1 MDDSIRLKSLSI
13 ALYAV
18 GAIATFAIYPLM
30 VLWPSGW
37 TWHSGHSDYPLMI
50 VGIYATLGVFLMRAA
65 RRPLEHLSLIW
76 FTVWSSVVHGAIMTV
91 QSLASPGH
99 LGHLLGDVPAL
110 FIVAAVLAVL
120 TPRRASARAPAVVT
134 GA

>member
-1 MDDSIRLKSLSI
+1 MDDSTRLKSLSI

-76 FTVWSSVVHGAIMTV
+76 FAVWSSVVHGSIMTV

-110 FIVAAVLAVL
+110 FLVAAVLAAL
-120 TPRRASARAPAVVT
+120 TPRRANVRAPVVAT
-134 GA
+134 GL

>member
-1 MDDSIRLKSLSI
+1 MDDSTRLKSLSI

-18 GAIATFAIYPLM
+18 GAIATFTIYPLM

-120 TPRRASARAPAVVT
+120 TPRHANVRAPAVVT
-134 GA
+134 GV